1 MFIEDPGQG
10 CRGIQ
15 LYWII
20 GEMEEF
26 DAWVFLSDAECWN
39 LSECSI
45 VTSHFFSVVTVWFRF
60 YLNPG
65 WKYPRGFLEIN
76 HVRLKKKKSGLNV
89 GTWYSLFSSFYS
101 FSLQLKE

>member
-10 CRGIQ
+10 GRGIQ
-15 LYWII
+15 LYWVI

-45 VTSHFFSVVTVWFRF
+45 VTSCFSSVVTVWFRF

-65 WKYPRGFLEIN
+65 WKYPRSFLEIN
-76 HVRLKKKKSGLNV
+76 YVRIKKKKVDSM
-89 GTWYSLFSSFYS
+89 
-101 FSLQLKE
+101 